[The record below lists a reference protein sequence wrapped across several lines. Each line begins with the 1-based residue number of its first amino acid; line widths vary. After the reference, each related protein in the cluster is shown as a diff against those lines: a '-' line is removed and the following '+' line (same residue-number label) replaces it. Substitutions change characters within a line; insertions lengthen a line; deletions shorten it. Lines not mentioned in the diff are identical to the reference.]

1 MSTIDDGGP
10 AFPCAVFNADTDSYE
25 DVSGISVRDYMA
37 AKAMQALITEP
48 SWPSIDYS
56 LSTDIMCNVPTGS
69 LSQQDHYATA
79 AYILADA
86 MLRARGVKA

>member
-37 AKAMQALITEP
+37 AKAMQAGLAFGA
-48 SWPSIDYS
+48 SGAA
-56 LSTDIMCNVPTGS
+56 TDEWFAEVARAS
-69 LSQQDHYATA
+69 YAA
-79 AYILADA
+79 ADA